1 MQLGKDVADVVVCEV
16 RRARLGEEG
25 DRGGGFRLEVRVD
38 AIDGGVREKDART
51 KRRPSEKLGRRHE
64 DGALLVEPAWDER
77 GVVTHLARVQ
87 HGHDA
92 LAELLAKPG
101 GDVGGGE
108 AKTRLG
114 ASDGVQDDDGGGVGG
129 ERLTRLGLDE
139 LVVILERRT
148 VRAGASSGDEIDRVH
163 VGEVVQG
170 GEFLAHGD
178 SIAAEGHRLAE
189 EATHRR
195 LGGAR
200 ANLARARDEGDDV
213 TALWAVGVLLG
224 TRGRVDGARDR
235 ARLEN
240 RLEQR
245 HRLGVGSRRVNH
257 HASVAAAEELLDAN
271 ANFVHERH
279 VGFLLALP
287 HPVKH
292 LLGRLEGALGGRRG
306 GARAAVE
313 QVRRPGVH
321 AGEVLVQPAVA
332 VKGGAV
338 VASLLHQTH
347 QALVHHLF
355 LETAHE
361 RGESL
366 DAERLGVRGRV
377 LRRLQRRQRKRISA
391 IIIPASGTSEMNSWS
406 RSHTH
411 MVTRATSS
419 RPSMRGDPIK
429 NRTPWFPS
437 PASRCE
443 YRRKCGDARR
453 SSLKTFACAAPVADG
468 ANRRGRPQVGRNL
481 DEIAKARDAH
491 TVAHADGDARRGLGV
506 LGHVA
511 VLRSSSAGA
520 IGDATTARRRAA
532 NARARTREAPR
543 PRLRFAMDAKG
554 MVRFFL
560 GARASGGDGLR

>member
-1 MQLGKDVADVVVCEV
+1 M
-16 RRARLGEEG
+16 
-25 DRGGGFRLEVRVD
+25 
-38 AIDGGVREKDART
+38 
-51 KRRPSEKLGRRHE
+51 
-64 DGALLVEPAWDER
+64 
-77 GVVTHLARVQ
+77 
-87 HGHDA
+87 
-92 LAELLAKPG
+92 
-101 GDVGGGE
+101 
-108 AKTRLG
+108 
-114 ASDGVQDDDGGGVGG
+114 QDDDGGGVGG

-313 QVRRPGVH
+313 QVWRPGVH

-377 LRRLQRRQRKRISA
+377 LRRLQRRQRKRNLRHHHPSLGDERDELLVA
-391 IIIPASGTSEMNSWS
+391 IA
-406 RSHTH
+406 HAH
-411 MVTRATSS
+411 
-419 RPSMRGDPIK
+419 
-429 NRTPWFPS
+429 
-437 PASRCE
+437 
-443 YRRKCGDARR
+443 GDARHVVQAFHARR
-453 SSLKTFACAAPVADG
+453 SHQKSHAVVPVARVSLRVQTEVRRREKELLEDVGLRGAVADG
-468 ANRRGRPQVGRNL
+468 ANRRGRPQVGRYL
-481 DEIAKARDAH
+481 DEIAKTRDAH

-511 VLRSSSAGA
+511 VLRSSSAGRD
-520 IGDATTARRRAA
+520 GDATTARRRAA
-532 NARARTREAPR
+532 SARSDARGAAAETEVRDGCVGHGLVLGFGFTRVGR
-543 PRLRFAMDAKG
+543 
-554 MVRFFL
+554 
-560 GARASGGDGLR
+560 